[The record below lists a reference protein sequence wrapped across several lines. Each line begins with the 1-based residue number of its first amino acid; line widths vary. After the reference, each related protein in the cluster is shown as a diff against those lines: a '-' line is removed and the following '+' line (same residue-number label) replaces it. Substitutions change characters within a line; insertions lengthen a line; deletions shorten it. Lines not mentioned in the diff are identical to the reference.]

1 MKAFIILLFSAML
14 FVAEGHAAEPDLR
27 VKLIGGALKG
37 MANAFIASGDIE
49 KYRSLAL
56 RELEGM
62 SEEKFQRE
70 YVQAYPLLE
79 QLPENLKLRYNVTA
93 SMTKGQVM
101 EQIRALRKEDV
112 HELINSVPDEAV
124 TREFDQYWNRAAQ
137 NMKDMNLMQ
146 QIQQVW
152 QEFLTEVQRL
162 EKKYKV
168 ASV

>member
-1 MKAFIILLFSAML
+1 
-14 FVAEGHAAEPDLR
+14 
-27 VKLIGGALKG
+27 
-37 MANAFIASGDIE
+37 
-49 KYRSLAL
+49 
-56 RELEGM
+56 
-62 SEEKFQRE
+62 
-70 YVQAYPLLE
+70 
-79 QLPENLKLRYNVTA
+79 
-93 SMTKGQVM
+93 MTKGQVM